1 MELVQRSAAKIQRE
15 ATTIS
20 LQDNNSGEAGKE
32 DHASDEMLKISKV
45 ATSLRDKL
53 DSLTPLSTTCCIYR
67 VPQKLREV
75 NMEAYTPRVVSIG
88 PLHHGKRHLVA
99 MEKHKLRYLQNF
111 LSKSSKTLEE
121 CVEIISREEKRAR
134 DCYMERINMSSKE
147 FVEMILLDGCFIIE
161 VIFGY
166 FNRHTIKPGDRIFK
180 QPWLI
185 VDVRR
190 DMTLLENQFP
200 FFLLL
205 TLYSLLAVMPVPRHQ
220 NHFYS
225 FLLLSVNFFEYYSQ
239 MPEAKSNEEII
250 ETIAKKVS
258 STGEEIKHFV
268 DLLIV
273 CQQPSSTRPQN
284 QSDFKFMIPSA
295 TQLHEAGVRFEL
307 GSKKECLLDIV
318 YRRSDGVLKIPR
330 LKLGDRCESLFRN
343 LIAFEQCHYEED
355 RYVTDYIFLMDQ
367 LINTTK
373 DVDVLVNKGI
383 IDNWLGDNVAVTN
396 LFNNLLINA
405 VAGSGFYLA
414 DVTKG
419 LNEYCDVPWNRW
431 KAALRHDYFCSPW
444 RGASTIAAVILLL
457 LTLIQ
462 TIFSGMSVK

>member
-1 MELVQRSAAKIQRE
+1 
-15 ATTIS
+15 
-20 LQDNNSGEAGKE
+20 
-32 DHASDEMLKISKV
+32 MLKISKV

-67 VPQKLREV
+67 VPHKLRKV
-75 NMEAYTPRVVSIG
+75 SMEAYTPRVVSIG
-88 PLHHGKRHLVA
+88 PLHHRKRHLVA

-134 DCYMERINMSSKE
+134 DCYMERIDMNSEE
-147 FVEMILLDGCFIIE
+147 FVAMILLDGCFIIE
-161 VIFGY
+161 VILGEQ
-166 FNRHTIKPGDRIFK
+166 NWDGCTRKPDDQIFDK
-180 QPWLI
+180 PWLI
-185 VDVRR
+185 YDVRR
-190 DMTLLENQFP
+190 DMTLLENQLP

-205 TLYSLLAVMPVPRHQ
+205 TLYSQLEVMAVPRHQ
-220 NHFYS
+220 NHYYS

-239 MPEAKSNEEII
+239 MPEAKSYEEII

-273 CQQPSSTRPQN
+273 CQRPSSTRPQN

-355 RYVTDYIFLMDQ
+355 RYITDYIFLMDQ

-405 VAGSGFYLA
+405 VAGSDFYLA